1 LLPAEFV
8 LKPELLLVPGLLLP
22 PVPEELLEPL
32 PVPPTDESERLV
44 LVLPR
49 PEPLRKLPL
58 LFVLEVPDVPLLDP
72 WEGLVEVPEGFRL
85 PLVP

>member
-1 LLPAEFV
+1 M
-8 LKPELLLVPGLLLP
+8 PELLLVPELLLP

-58 LFVLEVPDVPLLDP
+58 LFVLEVPDVPLVPYAPLLDP